1 MSKKYKKVCKFL
13 NCIEHLLLIVSTV
26 PGCISISPFASLIGI
41 PIGITGSALG
51 LKICVINAGTKKYKA
66 VIKKNGKKQDKIVL
80 LAKSKL
86 NSVDVLFSENLINT
100 NISHDEFA
108 WINNVLKEHFSLF
121 IKLCYCI
128 PWSVQKKIE
137 SKTQKL

>member
-13 NCIEHLLLIVSTV
+13 NCIEHLLLTVSTV

-108 WINNVLKEHFSLF
+108 
-121 IKLCYCI
+121 
-128 PWSVQKKIE
+128 
-137 SKTQKL
+137 